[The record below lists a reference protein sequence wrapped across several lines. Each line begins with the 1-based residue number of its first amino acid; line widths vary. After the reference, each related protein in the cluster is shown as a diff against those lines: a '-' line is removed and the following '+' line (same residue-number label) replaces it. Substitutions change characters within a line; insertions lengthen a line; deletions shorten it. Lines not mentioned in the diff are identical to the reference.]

1 MAAATKRALTASDV
15 EFLAALRDELVTQD
29 SCGNCDPRFW
39 TVIDRYEEPCWSEQ
53 AEFWALVD
61 DNGDVVGKV
70 DYEIDCGSLRCV
82 PSRAESKVV
91 QDTLFLTLRE
101 CREHI
106 TRNRHNYKSPLPYVQ
121 TAVRS
126 PQFERLIGILQQI
139 DWESLAERSDDDG
152 R

>member
-1 MAAATKRALTASDV
+1 MAAAAKRSLTASDI
-15 EFLAALRDELVTQD
+15 EFLAALRDELATQD
-29 SCGNCDPRFW
+29 SCGNRDPRFW
-39 TVIDRYEEPCWSEQ
+39 TVVDHYEEPCWSEQ

-70 DYEIDCGSLRCV
+70 DYEIECEGLVCV
-82 PSRAESKVV
+82 PSRDESKVV
-91 QDTLFLTLRE
+91 EDTLFLTLRE

-106 TRNRHNYKSPLPYVQ
+106 TRNRHNYKRPTTYAQ

-139 DWESLAERSDDDG
+139 DWESLTERSDDDG

>member
-1 MAAATKRALTASDV
+1 MAAAAKRPLATSDI

-29 SCGNCDPRFW
+29 SCGNRDPRFW
-39 TVIDRYEEPCWSEQ
+39 AVADRREEPCWSEQ

-61 DNGDVVGKV
+61 DDGDVVGRV
-70 DYEIDCGSLRCV
+70 DYEIETCDLRCV
-82 PSRAESKVV
+82 PSREGHKVV
-91 QDTLFLTLRE
+91 EDTLFLTLRE

-106 TRNRHNYKSPLPYVQ
+106 ARNRHNYKCPATYVQ
-121 TAVRS
+121 TAWRS

>member
-1 MAAATKRALTASDV
+1 MAGDPKRALTASDV

-61 DNGDVVGKV
+61 EYGDTVGKV
-70 DYEIDCGSLRCV
+70 GYELECGELRCV
-82 PSRAESKVV
+82 PSRDVSRVAE
-91 QDTLFLTLRE
+91 DTLFLTLRE
-101 CREHI
+101 CQEYI
-106 TRNRHNYKSPLPYVQ
+106 KRNRRNYKSPLPYAQ
-121 TAVRS
+121 TAMRS

-139 DWESLAERSDDDG
+139 DWESLAERGDDDG

>member
-1 MAAATKRALTASDV
+1 MASTKRSLTASDI
-15 EFLAALRDELVTQD
+15 EFLAALRDELATQD
-29 SCGNCDPRFW
+29 SCGNSDPRFW
-39 TVIDRYEEPCWSEQ
+39 TVVDRYEEPCWSEQ
-53 AEFWALVD
+53 AEFWVLVD
-61 DNGDVVGKV
+61 DDGAAVGRV
-70 DYEIDCGSLRCV
+70 DYEIEAGDLRCV
-82 PSRAESKVV
+82 PSREESKVV
-91 QDTLFLTLRE
+91 EDTLFLTLRE

-106 TRNRHNYKSPLPYVQ
+106 ERNRYNYKRPTTYVQ

>member
-1 MAAATKRALTASDV
+1 MAATKRSLTASDI
-15 EFLAALRDELVTQD
+15 EFLSALRDELVTQD

-39 TVIDRYEEPCWSEQ
+39 TVVDRCEEPCWSEQ
-53 AEFWALVD
+53 AEFWVLVD
-61 DNGDVVGKV
+61 DDGAAVGRV
-70 DYEIDCGSLRCV
+70 DYEIEADDLRCV
-82 PSRAESKVV
+82 PSREESKVV
-91 QDTLFLTLRE
+91 EDTLFLTLRE

-106 TRNRHNYKSPLPYVQ
+106 ERNRYNYKRPTTYVQ